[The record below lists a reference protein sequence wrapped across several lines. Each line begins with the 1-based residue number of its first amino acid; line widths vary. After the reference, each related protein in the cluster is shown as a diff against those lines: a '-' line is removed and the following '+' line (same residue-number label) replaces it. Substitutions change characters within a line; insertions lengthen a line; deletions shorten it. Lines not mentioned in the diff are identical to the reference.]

1 MLECQILLLVL
12 IRVNISM
19 VNKFSIINKYCKL
32 LKLNLKTVGFTLFE
46 VTLTLVLSTIVLV
59 IGGSFISSS
68 VNIVTETAAESSA
81 INTNITSSSTTNN
94 NIAFTLLDND
104 FANNLGG
111 VSQNADKNQ
120 LKFHILDPN
129 NSNKI
134 INVNYDCKTDP
145 KNLFF
150 FRQMDGYPQEI
161 LITSVT
167 NCSFNYVISSDQ
179 TTITLTAT
187 ITVTTSGNS
196 VVLSNVTTGPY
207 TK

>member
-1 MLECQILLLVL
+1 
-12 IRVNISM
+12 M